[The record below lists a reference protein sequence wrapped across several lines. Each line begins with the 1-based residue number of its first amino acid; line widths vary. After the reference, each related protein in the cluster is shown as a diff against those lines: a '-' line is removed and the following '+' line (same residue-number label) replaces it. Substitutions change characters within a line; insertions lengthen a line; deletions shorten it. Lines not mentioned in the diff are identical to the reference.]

1 MGDEEIF
8 VVNTQPEHNS
18 QNIFSHLADGW
29 FPSFYYSSSCVFSCA
44 LRPRSLFCRFEL
56 ALDTQ

>member
-1 MGDEEIF
+1 MGDEEIL

-29 FPSFYYSSSCVFSCA
+29 FPSDSSSCRLLLCLAPPQLV
-44 LRPRSLFCRFEL
+44 LLF
-56 ALDTQ
+56 